1 MRCSICVDGNGKYF
15 AEKIDG
21 RKKAKMLVPMPCPIC
36 KQDQRQPEGAGDPK

>member
-1 MRCSICVDGNGKYF
+1 MKCSICVDGNGKYF

-36 KQDQRQPEGAGDPK
+36 KAEPERKAEGGSQ